1 MKEIKVTKRLVVN
14 NKHRV
19 EYQITVDGITETRQM
34 ESAVFCTDEMLNRH
48 RWNTNKIREND
59 FLTFTEMDAIKK
71 AMLTAL
77 KENYGRVTRSCEA
90 VDIARQTH
98 YNWLKD
104 DPEYKEAVEAI
115 DEAAIDHVE
124 SKLFERIDGVT
135 VSKGVNEVG
144 EAIVYDVPPSD
155 TAIIFYL
162 KTKGK
167 KRGYIERQEITG
179 ADGPVV
185 IKIESSI
192 WTSK

>member
-1 MKEIKVTKRLVVN
+1 
-14 NKHRV
+14 
-19 EYQITVDGITETRQM
+19 
-34 ESAVFCTDEMLNRH
+34 
-48 RWNTNKIREND
+48 
-59 FLTFTEMDAIKK
+59 
-71 AMLTAL
+71 MLTAL

-124 SKLFERIDGVT
+124 SKLFDLIDGAEREVVT
-135 VSKGVNEVG
+135 ESGIVTLK
-144 EAIVYDVPPSD
+144 EAPNA
-155 TAIIFYL
+155 TACIFYL

-167 KRGYIERQEITG
+167 KRGYVERNEITG

-192 WTSK
+192 